1 MSNFKKIFCKK
12 FLQIPSNFDLF
23 SKKKKKKKTQP
34 LRNICT
40 FPPEF
45 YPPLTTHSLYVYLDL
60 LRFEVGAMMTI
71 VGCHNSI

>member
-1 MSNFKKIFCKK
+1 MTNFKKIFGKK

-23 SKKKKKKKTQP
+23 SKKKKKTQP

-45 YPPLTTHSLYVYLDL
+45 YPPLTTHSLYMWICLDL
-60 LRFEVGAMMTI
+60 KLAP
-71 VGCHNSI
+71 